1 MPPWLRSKQWRMIA
15 YQEDRA
21 MGQEVRGYSGCAPS
35 AEVQGAEPDP
45 TEGLGAKPLEA
56 GVSIHSV

>member
-21 MGQEVRGYSGCAPS
+21 MGQEERGYGACAPS

-45 TEGLGAKPLEA
+45 TEGLGAKPPEA
-56 GVSIHSV
+56 GVLMHSV